1 MELNVTTRKSFNEIL
16 DKQIKRYSKK
26 GWHTKWNLWN
36 STRFDFKIKN
46 STTETRCCG
55 PESVIFTDLC

>member
-1 MELNVTTRKSFNEIL
+1 MELNVTTRKSINEIL

-36 STRFDFKIKN
+36 STRFDFKINKK
-46 STTETRCCG
+46 TALLKQIVVVQ
-55 PESVIFTDLC
+55 SV

>member
-26 GWHTKWNLWN
+26 GWHTKWKLWN
-36 STRFDFKIKN
+36 NTRFDFKIKKQHH
-46 STTETRCCG
+46 
-55 PESVIFTDLC
+55 

>member
-26 GWHTKWNLWN
+26 GRHTKWNLWN
-36 STRFDFKIKN
+36 STRFDLKIKKPATLKQIVVVQN
-46 STTETRCCG
+46 A
-55 PESVIFTDLC
+55 

>member
-1 MELNVTTRKSFNEIL
+1 MELNVTTRKSINEIL

-36 STRFDFKIKN
+36 STRFDFKINKKTALLKQIVVVQN
-46 STTETRCCG
+46 A
-55 PESVIFTDLC
+55 